1 MHELL
6 EYQFLSWLQF
16 SMIAF
21 AVSLFL
27 FVMSRLQFFNNHAQE
42 KSIGY
47 RMFMY
52 LLIVI
57 IVVSFLLVHPL
68 YHFLFLLAVFGIF
81 YKNIVSYTRVLF
93 SLYYSKIKFGD
104 QIKIGDVQGKLDSMN
119 FGGVHI
125 LTPENKVYFPFYL
138 WKANKIILESESG
151 KVLVS
156 FDCKDE
162 EGRTEY
168 DSIIELEKSLFN
180 YPYLAVSNV
189 SIEKNNGGLKV
200 AVRISDS
207 KYRTGLFDHINKAG
221 FRLTGNK
228 I

>member
-1 MHELL
+1 MQELL
-6 EYQFLSWLQF
+6 GYQFLSWLQF
-16 SMIAF
+16 AMIAF
-21 AVSLFL
+21 IVSLL
-27 FVMSRLQFFNNHAQE
+27 LYGISRLQFFSAHAKE

-52 LLIVI
+52 LLIMVI
-57 IVVSFLLVHPL
+57 IVSFLLVRPF
-68 YHFLFLLAVFGIF
+68 YHFLFLIVVFGIF
-81 YKNIVSYTRVLF
+81 YKNILSYSRVLF
-93 SLYYSKIKFGD
+93 SLYFSNIKFGD
-104 QIKIGDVQGKLDSMN
+104 RIKIGDVQGKLDSMN
-119 FGGVHI
+119 FGGLHV
-125 LTPENKVYFPFYL
+125 LTTDNKVYFPFYQ

-156 FDCKDE
+156 FECEDQKGRE
-162 EGRTEY
+162 EYQSIY
-168 DSIIELEKSLFN
+168 DLKKSLFN

-189 SIEKNNGGLKV
+189 IIEKNNSELKV

-207 KYRTGLFDHINKAG
+207 TYRNGLFDHITKAG